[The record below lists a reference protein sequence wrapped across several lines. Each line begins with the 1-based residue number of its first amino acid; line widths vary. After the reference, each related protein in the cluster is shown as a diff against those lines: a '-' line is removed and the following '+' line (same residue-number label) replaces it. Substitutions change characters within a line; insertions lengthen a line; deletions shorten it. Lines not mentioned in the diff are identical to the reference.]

1 MCPKAGRPNVQER
14 LAKALADINVI
25 EENER
30 SAVSNKDY
38 SAAAQLKE
46 EGDNARASLA
56 ADIKA
61 ANEKLVGTPTE
72 MVAEVEE
79 SVDPTQ
85 DHVLNYKLY

>member
-1 MCPKAGRPNVQER
+1 VTKF
-14 LAKALADINVI
+14 
-25 EENER
+25 
-30 SAVSNKDY
+30 
-38 SAAAQLKE
+38 
-46 EGDNARASLA
+46 NAEQT